1 MNVTAHCNEINLG
14 EHIWNQYEHDLVNF
28 GERVKSRKDCI
39 VFCFAVCIFDN
50 VLLW

>member
-1 MNVTAHCNEINLG
+1 MKSIRTRFG
-14 EHIWNQYEHDLVNF
+14 KF

-50 VLLW
+50 VLL